1 MMHLWSGGA
10 VVLLKSMMRVSCSII
25 TIQEGVLDLFTA

>member
-10 VVLLKSMMRVSCSII
+10 FVLLKSMIWVSCSII
-25 TIQEGVLDLFTA
+25 TIHGGVLD